1 MFAIYPL
8 QNKEKSDQYLGISP
22 LYLNINY
29 SKRNEKIQ
37 LDNIAKI
44 ILEKR
49 RKLAPLVLGGIITSF
64 SLLSIF
70 LYSSS
75 LEMVMLVGFGL
86 LLTYFGLFEYAVV
99 HIEHGSSTTLLW
111 LPVKVNVEDIRPFI
125 AIIEFYVTQK
135 RFPLLYASA
144 VAPDDAKLIHYE
156 SHPVKAHGTII
167 YQFAKI
173 ASERVPQIAINPAFL
188 DAPVIISA
196 QGKVIGEGNH
206 LINQEALISGDTISQ
221 T

>member
-8 QNKEKSDQYLGISP
+8 YNNKKSNQYLGISP

-29 SKRNEKIQ
+29 GKRNEKIQ
-37 LDNIAKI
+37 LDSIAKV

-75 LEMVMLVGFGL
+75 LEVVMLVALGL
-86 LLTYFGLFEYAVV
+86 LLTYFGLFEYAVL
-99 HIEHGSSTTLLW
+99 HIEHDSSTTLLW
-111 LPVKVNVEDIRPFI
+111 LPIRVNIDDIRPFI
-125 AIIEFYVTQK
+125 AVIEYYVAQK
-135 RFPLLYASA
+135 RFPIFYASA
-144 VAPDDAKLIHYE
+144 LSPDDSRLIHYE
-156 SHPVKAHGTII
+156 SHPVASHGTII

-173 ASERVPQIAINPAFL
+173 PSERMPQIAINPAFL
-188 DAPVIISA
+188 DAPVLISA

-206 LINQEALISGDTISQ
+206 LINQEALISGDTINQ